1 MQMLKVTKL
10 LFFVICKSLI
20 CIFQAH
26 GLLSDIHCSSDE
38 DLEVVYLDVTPEK
51 GLLGTHSN
59 CIK

>member
-10 LFFVICKSLI
+10 LLFLIYKNLI

-38 DLEVVYLDVTPEK
+38 DLEVVYLDVTPKK
-51 GLLGTHSN
+51 GLLGAHSD